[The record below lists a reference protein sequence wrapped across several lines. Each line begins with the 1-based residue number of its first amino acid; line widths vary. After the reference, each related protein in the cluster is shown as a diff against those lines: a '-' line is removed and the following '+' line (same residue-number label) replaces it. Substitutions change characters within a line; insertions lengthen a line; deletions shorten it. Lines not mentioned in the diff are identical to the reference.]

1 MAAALGDKRV
11 VAAIAG
17 GLVLLVIVAAAFLMQ
32 DGKLEVL
39 DAKAKATPAVIGV
52 FVTIENGTGSQACL
66 VGAELREQV
75 EGKVK
80 VELHATSEE
89 QGLYRMYPVDKIC
102 IGPGE
107 TLEMRHGPGSYHI
120 MIMGDGEALRQISE
134 DSVVQITLV
143 FDNGE
148 RIDVDAPIEE

>member
-1 MAAALGDKRV
+1 MTGLTQDKRLLAAL
-11 VAAIAG
+11 AG
-17 GLVLLVIVAAAFLMQ
+17 GIVLVIIIAAAFLLQ
-32 DGKLEVL
+32 GGGIEVVNS
-39 DAKAKATPAVIGV
+39 KARATPAVIGV
-52 FVTIENGTGSQACL
+52 FVTIKNNTGSEVCL
-66 VGAELREQV
+66 VGAELKEQV

-120 MIMGDGEALRQISE
+120 MIMGDRQALQQIKSDDKVE
-134 DSVVQITLV
+134 ITLV

-148 RIDVDAPIEE
+148 RIDVTAPIEG